1 MASRLRALLVCLAGV
16 LALTVGPALAQ
27 GRGGQAAPAAPPINP
42 SDDPVLKTFKW
53 RSIGPAS
60 MGGRIDDIE
69 AVESNPSII
78 YAGYATGGVWKTT
91 NMGTTWEPIF
101 DEPPV
106 SSIGA
111 IAIAPTDPNVVW
123 VGTGEN
129 NNQRSVGYGDGY
141 PRSLSNKAFCLIG
154 GKRARIIGRICMDQM
169 LADVTNIRDVKTGQ
183 EAVLIGRQKAE
194 AISAEELAKL
204 AGTIPYEIVCNLG
217 QRIPRVYRKG

>member
-78 YAGYATGGVWKTT
+78 YMGFATGGVWKTI
-91 NMGTTWEPIF
+91 NNGTTWTPLF
-101 DEPPV
+101 DTFDV
-106 SSIGA
+106 SSIGD
-111 IAIAPTDPNVVW
+111 IALSQSNPNVIY
-123 VGTGEN
+123 VGTGEPN
-129 NNQRSVGYGDGY
+129 NRQSSSFGDGISS
-141 PRSLSNKAFCLIG
+141 PP
-154 GKRARIIGRICMDQM
+154 
-169 LADVTNIRDVKTGQ
+169 T
-183 EAVLIGRQKAE
+183 AE
-194 AISAEELAKL
+194 RPSRTSA
-204 AGTIPYEIVCNLG
+204 
-217 QRIPRVYRKG
+217 